1 MLRSYTGQDFTMMLD
16 DDTQGK
22 VDFDS
27 LIINLDKTMDLAAAH
42 NIPKEERPQVLEA
55 YLHFVQRS
63 FDPELAYTMVTKAVI
78 NREED
83 ISS

>member
-16 DDTQGK
+16 DDTKGK

-27 LIINLDKTMDLAAAH
+27 LIINLDKTMDLVEEH
-42 NIPKEERPQVLEA
+42 NLPREERPEVLKA

-63 FDPELAYTMVTKAVI
+63 FDPELAYTMVTKAVTQ
-78 NREED
+78 REQD